1 MFYHSSV
8 EELDSVRREIVKTR
22 VVPTAVEHWEK
33 VFKVSFIFLEI
44 ILLFFASSAAD
55 ADAAADDIADT
66 ALPLL
71 KLLLL

>member
-1 MFYHSSV
+1 M
-8 EELDSVRREIVKTR
+8 RREIVKTR

-55 ADAAADDIADT
+55 ADAADDDIADT